1 MEHLLQL
8 GQPVQVNIHPF
19 LFLIM
24 KNSNTVK
31 IFIVIFVIVI
41 VSLILFYL
49 FENQNDAYHSH
60 TPEPITLQCPLGTY
74 VVTYSGDQ
82 GFITTVNR
90 LDKNVT
96 WFNYV
101 LEPNKEG
108 QIQISYKSNVLDYSI
123 QNRIKILG
131 ISPHEFFK
139 PVLSVLN
146 KEIKIT
152 NTTSKDNANIF
163 TYDVVFIDDY
173 RTLVTYKIKSGSYK
187 ENYQITIPEACFPPF
202 LLTVGTTPYQG
213 TLPMI
218 PPAGEEVK

>member
-1 MEHLLQL
+1 
-8 GQPVQVNIHPF
+8 
-19 LFLIM
+19 M
-24 KNSNTVK
+24 KNSKTIK
-31 IFIVIFVIVI
+31 IIISTVIV
-41 VSLILFYL
+41 VVAFLFTFYL
-49 FENQNDAYHSH
+49 FENQNNAQYSQ

-82 GFITTVNR
+82 GFTSTVNQ
-90 LDKNVT
+90 LDKNIT

-108 QIQISYKSNVLDYSI
+108 QIQISYKSSSLDDSI
-123 QNRIKILG
+123 QNRIKMLN
-131 ISPHEFFK
+131 ISSHDFFK

-152 NTTSKDNANIF
+152 NITSKDDANIF

-173 RTLVTYKIKSGSYK
+173 NALVTYKIKSGSYK
-187 ENYQITIPEACFPPF
+187 ENYKITIPEACFPPF

-213 TLPMI
+213 TLPTI

>member
-49 FENQNDAYHSH
+49 FENQNDAYHSQ

-139 PVLSVLN
+139 PVLSV
-146 KEIKIT
+146 
-152 NTTSKDNANIF
+152 
-163 TYDVVFIDDY
+163 
-173 RTLVTYKIKSGSYK
+173 
-187 ENYQITIPEACFPPF
+187 
-202 LLTVGTTPYQG
+202 
-213 TLPMI
+213 
-218 PPAGEEVK
+218 